1 MRAPLLIPQ
10 SMCAKLFATVNA
22 AKKSVELECPKP
34 GAAWQIGK
42 ATADVRQT
50 GPGLYSVMHN
60 GRSHNVLVQKEDME
74 NGTVRMRIG
83 GGTYTVAMEDER
95 SRLVQLLGLDK
106 VKGAVLKELKAPM
119 PGLVLKVLVKE
130 GDTVKK
136 NDPLL
141 ILEAMKMENVIKCTA
156 DAVVKKVHAQ
166 ERSAVEKGQL
176 LLSFEH

>member
-34 GAAWQIGK
+34 GAAWQVGNS
-42 ATADVRQT
+42 AADVRRT

-141 ILEAMKMENVIKCTA
+141 ILEAMKMENEIFSPA
-156 DAVVKKVHAQ
+156 DGVVKEIRARDGETVNTGD
-166 ERSAVEKGQL
+166 VMMIIG
-176 LLSFEH
+176 